1 MKSTQVLIKP
11 SIILILLVWL
21 SACQQVRPGPITTAT
36 LVIPTASQSA
46 YPPPNLTLGPTPL
59 SYIPPQWPVVTPTP
73 FPFPT
78 ATIPLPTPIIPLAAT
93 ITRTPG
99 DISVANL
106 LPPHGNYLDGVV
118 ADIASGGKPAAVVLS
133 DGPIGPVLYPND
145 LDQAELHLTVY
156 PLAQNSLLLPA
167 ANPKSNIRM
176 DAIDLNQDGQRE
188 LMLRPDWKGG
198 LIFQSTGLTAW
209 PRLLDSNGDMPF
221 TGGEF
226 GVFEEKQRFP
236 FNTLQPVLY
245 YAGVKQAAIGDMDG
259 DGLYEVDLSYSDRE
273 GADTWQVIRYHWK
286 DGQYEYSGEKF
297 TRPAA
302 EPILPAQFLKWVE
315 ALNPLPDLAM
325 GGKGTPGPVLVTAL
339 QVSRLDLNRDGRNE
353 TLLVYGVTSPVKTFS
368 IAGAGLA
375 IYDAEDHLTW
385 KSDFQRFPAGE
396 VEASVR
402 MVELTPGESGILFQY
417 VAVEN
422 ANGGHRQG
430 QAILYRWNGLTIQP
444 VWQKVIVSGGTTG
457 FGFGGRLAGTVWLED
472 IDHDH
477 RQEILVQEAAGMQD
491 AQLGINYLL
500 HKPGSFVY
508 KWDGSSYSLVFL
520 LEKSTLQPIRP
531 NQPVSF
537 APRLGHA
544 HAPDWKSPNI
554 AQLEYGRGANNLVYG
569 DDRVS
574 PFIWYAW
581 SDGTLY
587 IRINTTL
594 RSTIFIGL
602 DSDLNG
608 DFNDSALNG
617 DDFTLQVAAPAT
629 DCASQPAQIIVLH
642 PAEGIRGLVSSSGL
656 GPTTYDCSIEIA
668 VPLQALG
675 LAPSTLIQDTGWMT
689 DGEGGMHQYFPVA
702 GRAIGLAGWYNN
714 PGTSQTASSETD
726 PTTWGTLIFM
736 ADQ

>member
-1 MKSTQVLIKP
+1 MKSKMTQSMKSTQPLIKP
-11 SIILILLVWL
+11 SIILILLVWI
-21 SACQQVRPGPITTAT
+21 SACQQVRPGPIATAT
-36 LVIPTASQSA
+36 LIIPTASQSA

-59 SYIPPQWPVVTPTP
+59 PYIPPQWPVVTPTP

-93 ITRTPG
+93 ITQTPG

-133 DGPIGPVLYPND
+133 DGPFGPVLYPND

-167 ANPKSNIRM
+167 ANPKSNIRI

-198 LIFQSTGLTAW
+198 LIFQSTGLSAW
-209 PRLLDSNGDMPF
+209 PRLLDANGDIPF

-302 EPILPAQFLKWVE
+302 EPILPAQFIKWVE

-402 MVELTPGESGILFQY
+402 VVELAPGDPGILFQY
-417 VAVEN
+417 IGRRTTPAVGTGRVRPFST
-422 ANGGHRQG
+422 AGTGRPFK
-430 QAILYRWNGLTIQP
+430 P
-444 VWQKVIVSGGTTG
+444 VWQKMIVSGGTTG

-508 KWDGSSYSLVFL
+508 KWDGSSYVVGFSPG
-520 LEKSTLQPIRP
+520 EEY
-531 NQPVSF
+531 
-537 APRLGHA
+537 APTHPPEPA
-544 HAPDWKSPNI
+544 C
-554 AQLEYGRGANNLVYG
+554 
-569 DDRVS
+569 
-574 PFIWYAW
+574 F
-581 SDGTLY
+581 
-587 IRINTTL
+587 L
-594 RSTIFIGL
+594 RSPLEPGACAGL
-602 DSDLNG
+602 EIS
-608 DFNDSALNG
+608 
-617 DDFTLQVAAPAT
+617 QHRPAGIR
-629 DCASQPAQIIVLH
+629 AWGQQP
-642 PAEGIRGLVSSSGL
+642 GIRG
-656 GPTTYDCSIEIA
+656 
-668 VPLQALG
+668 
-675 LAPSTLIQDTGWMT
+675 
-689 DGEGGMHQYFPVA
+689 
-702 GRAIGLAGWYNN
+702 
-714 PGTSQTASSETD
+714 
-726 PTTWGTLIFM
+726 
-736 ADQ
+736 